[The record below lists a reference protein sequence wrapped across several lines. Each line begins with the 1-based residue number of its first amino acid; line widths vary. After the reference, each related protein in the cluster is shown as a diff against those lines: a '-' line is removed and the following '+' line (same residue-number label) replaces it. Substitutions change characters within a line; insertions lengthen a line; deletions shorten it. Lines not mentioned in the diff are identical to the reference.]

1 MSVSKPRTFLVLLA
15 MMVGLVFTAVGAP
28 PSAQAVDTRVTVVFW
43 PNGGTATASKT
54 LAPGARVGALPWP
67 SRSRYQFVGWSTNRA
82 HNGTMITATTRV
94 RTTPG
99 TVTYYARWAP
109 RPLYQY
115 DKRWAN
121 ARYRNTVRGSGCG
134 LTAASILVRSL
145 GTKAGST
152 TVTPAMAAKW
162 SLRNHYAT
170 DAPGKTKDAFF
181 TRWPALYGVKLT
193 RLNSTKMT
201 KLKPSTRRAL
211 NAKARKAIADGNWVL
226 AFMKPG
232 NWTQHG
238 HFLVWYDTAGGRALV
253 RDPNATKPQ
262 KTRAKVKL
270 LQSQAWRY
278 WIVTVPPDRKLF
290 TLP

>member
-1 MSVSKPRTFLVLLA
+1 MRIARPRTVVMVLA
-15 MMVGLVFTAVGAP
+15 MLLGLVFSAAGAP
-28 PSAQAVDTRVTVVFW
+28 PSAQAVETQVTVVFW
-43 PNGGTATASKT
+43 PNGGTATAAKT
-54 LAPGARVGALPWP
+54 VAPGARIGALPTP
-67 SRSRYQFVGWSTNRA
+67 SRSRYVFVGWSTNRA
-82 HNGTMITATTRV
+82 HNGTTITSATRV

-115 DKRWAN
+115 DKRWAK

-145 GTKAGST
+145 GTVSGATS
-152 TVTPAMAAKW
+152 VTPAMAAKY
-162 SLRNHYAT
+162 SLRHHYDT
-170 DAPGKTKDAFF
+170 SAPGKTKDAFF

-193 RLNSTKMT
+193 RLNKTKMD
-201 KLKPSTRRAL
+201 KLKPATRRAL
-211 NAKARKAIADGNWVL
+211 NAKARKAIAEGNWVL

-238 HFLVWYDTAGGRALV
+238 HFVVWYDTSGGRALV

-262 KTRAKVKL
+262 KTRAKVSL
-270 LQSQAWRY
+270 LQSQVWRY
-278 WIVTVPPDRKLF
+278 WIVTVPPERKLF
-290 TLP
+290 TYK